1 VTPSVDEVDFRSRR
15 RGAAVTILGVVLL
28 ALVAV
33 GLLSGAVAV
42 SPADLFHM
50 LGRKLGI
57 TDDPERLTDKV
68 LWAIRLP
75 RVLAGAVVGA
85 GLGAAGAA
93 LQGTFRNHMA
103 DPHLVGISPAAGLG
117 AVIGI
122 ALTPIGGPP
131 MIMMLGAAVA
141 GAVAALV
148 MRRIARQIIESNQFI
163 LVGLALGLGMLAWL
177 GAIVLAWDS
186 PRVPTFTFWVF
197 GGLAGSTWSTLGA
210 GTPVVL
216 VGLAIVAASARSL
229 DLLAL
234 GETEAQHLG
243 LNVDRVIAVVLV
255 GVGVAVGGAVGLGGA
270 IGFVGLI
277 VPLILR
283 RWIGPGHRWLIPTSA
298 LAGAAMVVAVDILAR
313 TVASPVEIPVGLLT
327 AILGAPVFIWFL
339 LRVGRRRA

>member
-1 VTPSVDEVDFRSRR
+1 MHSLRAR
-15 RGAAVTILGVVLL
+15 LL
-28 ALVAV
+28 AIV
-33 GLLSGAVAV
+33 GFVSAVAV
-42 SPADLFHM
+42 V
-50 LGRKLGI
+50 
-57 TDDPERLTDKV
+57 TVV
-68 LWAIRLP
+68 LVSREGVRTEFRRFETRTRAF
-75 RVLAGAVVGA
+75 AVE
-85 GLGAAGAA
+85 
-93 LQGTFRNHMA
+93 
-103 DPHLVGISPAAGLG
+103 D
-117 AVIGI
+117 
-122 ALTPIGGPP
+122 
-131 MIMMLGAAVA
+131 A
-141 GAVAALV
+141 GAVAALT
-148 MRRIARQIIESNQFI
+148 MRRIAKRIVESNPFI
-163 LVGLALGLGMLAWL
+163 LIGLARGLGMLAWL

-216 VGLAIVAASARSL
+216 LGLATLVASARSL

-277 VPLILR
+277 VPLLLR
-283 RWIGPGHRWLIPTSA
+283 RWIGPGHRWLIPVSA

-313 TVASPVEIPVGLLT
+313 TIASPVEIPVGLLT

-339 LRVGRRRA
+339 LRVGRVRS